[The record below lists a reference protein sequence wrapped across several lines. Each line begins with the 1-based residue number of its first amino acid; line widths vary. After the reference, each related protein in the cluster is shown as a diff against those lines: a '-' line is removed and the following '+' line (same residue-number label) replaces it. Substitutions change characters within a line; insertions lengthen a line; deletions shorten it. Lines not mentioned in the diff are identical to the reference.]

1 MSSGNSHYVWA
12 FSNNHLFG
20 TAYKDILVAM
30 DKIRQWR
37 IDPTKHFQSEVH
49 SLMVL
54 IERANET
61 NDNSMLERNILAII
75 YEEISKDPCEALRIT
90 GATTTTRQSP
100 NSAACFCRS
109 GTNKQDHENSLNEIQ
124 NNNINLFS
132 ISGKRMALW

>member
-1 MSSGNSHYVWA
+1 
-12 FSNNHLFG
+12 
-20 TAYKDILVAM
+20 M

-90 GATTTTRQSP
+90 GATTTTRQIP

-109 GTNKQDHENSLNEIQ
+109 GTNK
-124 NNNINLFS
+124 
-132 ISGKRMALW
+132 